1 MIGLREWPTQTIIH
15 LQHVVEEKRVEEE
28 GYREWMREGQRKKRG
43 EMGEMGEQKERRKR

>member
-15 LQHVVEEKRVEEE
+15 LQHVVEGKRVEEE

-43 EMGEMGEQKERRKR
+43 EMGEQKERRKR